1 MGLFLMLAVA
11 VAAAYFLA
19 KAGLLAFASV
29 ALGIFW
35 ILHMGGCHANV
46 RKPYCETKAIH
57 RARVHLDEDP
67 EEIPLLN
74 EHGLPLEDFDK
85 RNQTR
90 GPGDNVAHS
99 AGW

>member
-1 MGLFLMLAVA
+1 MGLIAMLVVA
-11 VAAAYFLA
+11 CAGAYFLA

-35 ILHMGGCHANV
+35 ILQMGGCHAHV

-67 EEIPLLN
+67 EEIPLFN
-74 EHGLPLEDFDK
+74 ERGLPIEDF
-85 RNQTR
+85 RNRSQSSTD
-90 GPGDNVAHS
+90 GIAHS
-99 AGW
+99 RGW